1 MEATVVLTL
10 KNFVVSVALGG
21 VVGLFLHIYK
31 ALVLNPRRLRSK
43 LVKQGI
49 KGPPPSLLFGNVSE
63 VKRIQLPRTYT
74 TMSGFPFSFHTW
86 TSGGKN
92 MLCLLCLSL
101 RLIYMLNI
109 PNFLHMNSEF

>member
-1 MEATVVLTL
+1 MTEQGEEKMEATVVLTL

-63 VKRIQLPRTYT
+63 VKRIQLQNQSTAPKDLHHHVWF
-74 TMSGFPFSFHTW
+74 SILFP
-86 TSGGKN
+86 
-92 MLCLLCLSL
+92 
-101 RLIYMLNI
+101 
-109 PNFLHMNSEF
+109 